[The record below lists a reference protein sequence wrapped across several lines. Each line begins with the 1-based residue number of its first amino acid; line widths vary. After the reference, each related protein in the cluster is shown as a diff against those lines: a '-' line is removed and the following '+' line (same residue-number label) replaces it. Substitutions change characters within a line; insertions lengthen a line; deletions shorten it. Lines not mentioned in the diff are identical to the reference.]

1 MKKISMMNNNHKKKK
16 KKKSSVAKGVRPSDL
31 ENGLWSGKWTS
42 DDGLTV
48 QLKNRGQLAHLQSH
62 FRADSS
68 FQTVGFFKKSVKRK

>member
-1 MKKISMMNNNHKKKK
+1 MMNNNHKKLKK
-16 KKKSSVAKGVRPSDL
+16 KKKALLQIGVRPCDL

-42 DDGLTV
+42 ADGLSV